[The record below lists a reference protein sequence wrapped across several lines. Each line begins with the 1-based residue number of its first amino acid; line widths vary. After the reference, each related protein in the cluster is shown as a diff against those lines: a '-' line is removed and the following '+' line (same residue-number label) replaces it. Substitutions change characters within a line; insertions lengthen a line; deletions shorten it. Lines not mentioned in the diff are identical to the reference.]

1 MIKKG
6 ILIKDGQWISV
17 VGRAQVQKLRVTTVY
32 TLTLTQ
38 FLLGASVFFFII
50 FNPHLKIVSVWQV
63 GRGLEIRARQSELA
77 GQCLASATESIIN
90 VMPADSIFFPQDHTS
105 QWGKAIILLSPDPL
119 FSSFFFTIF
128 FLLSYQ
134 VSIGSN
140 SFFLKKGAACSIK
153 PLDQLH
159 SEN

>member
-17 VGRAQVQKLRVTTVY
+17 VGRAQVQKLRVTTVSTH

-119 FSSFFFTIF
+119 FSSFFLQFFFYFHTK
-128 FLLSYQ
+128 FLLDL
-134 VSIGSN
+134 IR
-140 SFFLKKGAACSIK
+140 FF
-153 PLDQLH
+153 
-159 SEN
+159 